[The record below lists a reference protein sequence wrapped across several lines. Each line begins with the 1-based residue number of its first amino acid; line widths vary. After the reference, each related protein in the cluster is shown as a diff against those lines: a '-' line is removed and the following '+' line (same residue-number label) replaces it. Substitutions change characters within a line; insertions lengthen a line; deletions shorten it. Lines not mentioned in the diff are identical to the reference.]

1 MGHLPKQITELT
13 STEVAYEKP
22 AAQAM
27 GLIERGICR
36 LEKKIQPAC
45 ELPVFVVR
53 FIDSLEDR
61 SPKRWWVQENG
72 NDIAFDREDAAVAY
86 VRGLKDPRIV
96 LCE

>member
-1 MGHLPKQITELT
+1 
-13 STEVAYEKP
+13 
-22 AAQAM
+22 M
-27 GLIERGICR
+27 GLIERGISR
-36 LEKKIQPAC
+36 LEKKIQPAG

-53 FIDSLEDR
+53 FIDSLDEHPP
-61 SPKRWWVQENG
+61 SRWWVQENG